1 MTDEE
6 VEIQRILESIPD
18 MFDVMEE
25 GIDIQTQKE
34 YIELSHSFGEGEL
47 TEQETIKLGSLLC
60 RNIPVDGKKRALS
73 MLAHI
78 GTVVAFRQIE
88 QYSKSPDV
96 ELQKWTYLA
105 LRECRMFLENSLG
118 DVNTGLIV
126 SGMGGIGER
135 MRIYFFVLPLM
146 ERPFTS
152 LQKDTI
158 RDEYTILCKA
168 YNSIIETFYY
178 ADNYVGLT
186 ILIPFDVAIA
196 TIIDNGIKKCNEL
209 GAFVLEY
216 YYVTNIGVPDES
228 EIPDIIRIVMEGE
241 PE

>member
-6 VEIQRILESIPD
+6 EEIQRILESIPD
-18 MFDVMEE
+18 KFDVMEE

-60 RNIPVDGKKRALS
+60 MNIPVDGKKRALS

-88 QYSKSPDV
+88 QYSKSLDP
-96 ELQKWTYLA
+96 ELQKWAYLA

-118 DVNTGLIV
+118 DDNNGLII

-152 LQKDTI
+152 LQKDII
-158 RDEYTILCKA
+158 RDEYTILCTA
-168 YNSIIETFYY
+168 YNSVIETFYY

-186 ILIPFDVAIA
+186 LLIPFDVAIA

-209 GAFVLEY
+209 GAFVLEH
-216 YYVTNIGVPDES
+216 YYVTNMGTPDVS